1 MVQYDSNI
9 FRLKRKSRRYVSIIL
24 VKLEL
29 NVSFEGVMRYI
40 NKSFGKSV
48 PFRTVVVYYGTYV
61 STLWTTSNITSN
73 IYHVCTIYFM
83 HNLYNIRY
91 AFRIERRQKIKSEVK
106 IEFEI
111 HTTKTKSRT
120 AKTKSWRKHLVIFTQ
135 TNFSS
140 CF

>member
-1 MVQYDSNI
+1 
-9 FRLKRKSRRYVSIIL
+9 
-24 VKLEL
+24 
-29 NVSFEGVMRYI
+29 
-40 NKSFGKSV
+40 
-48 PFRTVVVYYGTYV
+48 
-61 STLWTTSNITSN
+61 
-73 IYHVCTIYFM
+73 M

-135 TNFSS
+135 TDSNFLFSVGLEGTGARVEIH
-140 CF
+140 